1 MIEERAGL
9 TRTRTRTLT
18 LAVLREENLVVGR
31 VGGRGGSE
39 AAAAAAAAS
48 QGRPP
53 RHGIW
58 FAIARLLLSD
68 SDTLVRP
75 FASSGAP
82 SRPVRFAPAHS
93 PKPRAM
99 RSTARSTLYN
109 PLPCATATAYRDARS
124 QIIRQMAANRFQCE
138 NLKHDKS
145 RKMNETIN
153 FRRGV

>member
-1 MIEERAGL
+1 MIEERADL

-82 SRPVRFAPAHS
+82 SRPVPFGSHLLAPLNHARCAQPPVQLS
-93 PKPRAM
+93 TTRSLVLLRRLIAM
-99 RSTARSTLYN
+99 R
-109 PLPCATATAYRDARS
+109 ATKLS
-124 QIIRQMAANRFQCE
+124 
-138 NLKHDKS
+138 DKWPPIAFNVKIS
-145 RKMNETIN
+145 NTIN
-153 FRRGV
+153 LEK